1 MTIVKNQRF
10 THFRPSEFHRFKS
23 DRISSHC
30 HLGRLNFKHSL
41 LEETPMFNAPFVL
54 ILALL
59 YALAAVWDGS
69 AALLFL

>member
-1 MTIVKNQRF
+1 
-10 THFRPSEFHRFKS
+10 
-23 DRISSHC
+23 
-30 HLGRLNFKHSL
+30 
-41 LEETPMFNAPFVL
+41 MFNASFIL

>member
-1 MTIVKNQRF
+1 MTIVK
-10 THFRPSEFHRFKS
+10 
-23 DRISSHC
+23 ISGLPISV
-30 HLGRLNFKHSL
+30 RLNFTVQKRSNFIL
-41 LEETPMFNAPFVL
+41 LSSRQAKLYTNLWEEKPMFNALFVL